1 MEGMV
6 YQIIDN
12 KLESRENILSLH
24 VQQFSSYSY
33 CIGNWTKNNNKKNI
47 CNMQRIF

>member
-33 CIGNWTKNNNKKNI
+33 CIIEPKVIKNKLEDF
-47 CNMQRIF
+47 QALQA